1 MKPARHEVHRRA
13 SKIPEIQFEEQKLT
27 SFSGLVIF
35 QKLFQNLDLRERLR
49 CCFAHVKS
57 SAIFKY
63 HEIVLVL
70 VVHLLLGY
78 RRLRD
83 IIYYQYDPLVLRLL
97 SLRVM
102 PTVATVSRAL
112 ATADEACV
120 AKLRALF
127 QQLCLEVLKQL
138 NLRRITLDFDG
149 SVLGTKRAAE
159 GTAVGYNKKKKGAR
173 SYYPLFCTIPQ
184 TGQVFDFLYRSGNVH
199 DSNGAKEFILNCI
212 AAVSQALPGIQIEIR
227 MDSAFF
233 SDEIVSALEDH
244 KGGRISFTI
253 SVPFERFAEL
263 KSLIEERERWK
274 RLDKETSF
282 FERKWKPKIWNC
294 HRRFIFIRH
303 KVKIQSKE
311 PIQLDLFIPHEYGYE
326 FKVIITNMKTSAS
339 RVLAFHNG
347 RGAQEAIFA
356 ELKTQC
362 QMDYIP
368 VTTRV
373 GNQIFLCSAILA
385 HNLGRQLQMLT
396 QPCERGTTAKRA
408 ALWIF
413 RQLNT
418 LRRVVIQRA
427 GRITRPHGTITLT
440 ISGNESIKETFEE
453 ILDALSEAA

>member
-35 QKLFQNLDLRERLR
+35 QKLFQNLDLREKLR

-63 HEIVLVL
+63 HEIVLAL

-127 QQLCLEVLKQL
+127 QHLCLEVLKQL

-159 GTAVGYNKKKKGAR
+159 GAAVGYNKKKKGSR

-199 DSNGAKEFILNCI
+199 DSNGAKEFILDCI

-253 SVPFERFAEL
+253 SVPFERFGEL
-263 KSLIEERERWK
+263 KSLRRQHALYTANTPHDCEQHKTEERIDGMSPILRVQGIQKWVNTDLSKVVEK
-274 RLDKETSF
+274 RLYARVCNGKSRGSTHRKTYRARNPSCPSSF
-282 FERKWKPKIWNC
+282 SCLPLAAMLSKILGGAAP
-294 HRRFIFIRH
+294 R
-303 KVKIQSKE
+303 
-311 PIQLDLFIPHEYGYE
+311 D
-326 FKVIITNMKTSAS
+326 IIY
-339 RVLAFHNG
+339 F
-347 RGAQEAIFA
+347 Q
-356 ELKTQC
+356 
-362 QMDYIP
+362 
-368 VTTRV
+368 
-373 GNQIFLCSAILA
+373 
-385 HNLGRQLQMLT
+385 
-396 QPCERGTTAKRA
+396 
-408 ALWIF
+408 
-413 RQLNT
+413 
-418 LRRVVIQRA
+418 
-427 GRITRPHGTITLT
+427 
-440 ISGNESIKETFEE
+440 
-453 ILDALSEAA
+453 